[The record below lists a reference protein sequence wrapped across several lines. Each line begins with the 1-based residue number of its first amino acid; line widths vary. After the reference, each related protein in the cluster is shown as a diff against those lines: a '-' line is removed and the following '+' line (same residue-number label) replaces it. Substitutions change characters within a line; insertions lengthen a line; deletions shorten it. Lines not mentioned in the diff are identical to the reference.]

1 MGVYLNKNKNLYE
14 SSENVHFLFISYK
27 MLLGIV
33 SHLKKLKIY
42 KLPRIIIIIV
52 QCFIENKH
60 IYIHIYKNKLME
72 NTK

>member
-27 MLLGIV
+27 MLLDIV

-42 KLPRIIIIIV
+42 KLPRIIVIIV
-52 QCFIENKH
+52 QYFIENKH
-60 IYIHIYKNKLME
+60 IYIHIYKNK
-72 NTK
+72 